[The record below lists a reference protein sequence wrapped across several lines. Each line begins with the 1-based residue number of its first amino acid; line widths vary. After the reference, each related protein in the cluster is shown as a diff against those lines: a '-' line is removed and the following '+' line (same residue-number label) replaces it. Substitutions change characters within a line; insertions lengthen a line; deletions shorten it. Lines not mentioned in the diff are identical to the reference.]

1 VLLKK
6 GDTSNVVSYAQLLR
20 EILMIRPL
28 LFDCSRPEQLESPKE
43 YLAHKLTKIEEY
55 PDRRWPLLAVLRL
68 SLHRFSRKLS
78 G

>member
-28 LFDCSRPEQLESPKE
+28 LFDCSRLEQLESRRGYVADKQSE
-43 YLAHKLTKIEEY
+43 IEEY
-55 PDRRWPLLAVLRL
+55 YDRRWPLLADL
-68 SLHRFSRKLS
+68 SPLGWRFS